1 MIDMFDVF
9 MIVLIVLQDL
19 QLEYVYG
26 YRGFDFRNN
35 LYYINDGVDI
45 VFYVVG
51 VGIVQNLFIGKK
63 GFILLFILNI
73 YVIINKIILVF
84 FFLENDVL

>member
-1 MIDMFDVF
+1 MFND
-9 MIVLIVLQDL
+9 ILIVLQDL

-51 VGIVQNLFIGKK
+51 VGIVQNLFIGNR
-63 GFILLFILNI
+63 FVYCLIRNENI
-73 YVIINKIILVF
+73 YLQD
-84 FFLENDVL
+84 LCR